1 MAKLHLARGTTSK
14 IARIFIQDLSS
25 STGAGLTGLVYN
37 SSGLNAYYIIEGAAS
52 PVAIT
57 LATATVGTYTNGGF
71 KEISSTNL
79 PGYYEVGIPDLA
91 FASGNS
97 VLIVFKG
104 ATNMPVVA
112 LEFELDAINY
122 QDAIRAGLT
131 ALPSANASAS
141 NGLLTVGT
149 GSGQINPVSGGLPAA
164 TTAATGTAQAGGT
177 NTITLQA
184 GSSAVVD
191 LYKGNFI
198 VIGSGT
204 GAGQSRVII
213 GYSGSTTFIATVSRP
228 WTVQPDNTSTYV
240 VVANPHPALDTNLNT
255 VVGSYA
261 TGQDPATL
269 LLTNPSRKILNNA
282 SDGSITIDLTT
293 VVPLSDLSS
302 ATTINIAKALQAAFV
317 EMQGAETESGTSYV
331 KKNPDG
337 TTARTFTLTLDT
349 SGNPTARV

>member
-25 STGAGLTGLVYN
+25 STGAGLTGLVFN
-37 SSGLNAYYIIEGAAS
+37 SAGLNAYYIIEGAAS

-57 LATATVGTYTNGGF
+57 LVTATVGTYTSGGF

-79 PGYYEVGIPDLA
+79 PGYYEVSIPDLA
-91 FASGNS
+91 IASGNS
-97 VLIVFKG
+97 VLVVFKG
-104 ATNMPVVA
+104 ATNMPGIA

-122 QDAIRAGLT
+122 QDAVRAGLT
-131 ALPSANASAS
+131 SLPNAVASAA

-149 GSGQINPVSGGLPAA
+149 GTGQISPVSGGLPAV
-164 TTAATGTAQAGGT
+164 TTAATGTVQAGAPS
-177 NTITLQA
+177 TITLQA

-204 GAGQSRVII
+204 GAGQSRVIT
-213 GYSGSTTFIATVSRP
+213 GYSGTTTFIATVSRP
-228 WTVQPDNTSTYV
+228 WVVQPDNTSTYI
-240 VVANPHPALDTNLNT
+240 VVANPHPALDVNLNST
-255 VVGSYA
+255 VGSYA

-269 LLTNPSRKILNNA
+269 LLTNPSRKLVNNA
-282 SDGSITIDLTT
+282 TDGSITIDLTT
-293 VVPLSDLSS
+293 AVPLSDLST
-302 ATTINIAKALQAAFV
+302 ATTISIAKALQAAFV
-317 EMQGAETESGTSYV
+317 EMQGAETESGTAYV

-349 SGNPTARV
+349 NGNPTARA